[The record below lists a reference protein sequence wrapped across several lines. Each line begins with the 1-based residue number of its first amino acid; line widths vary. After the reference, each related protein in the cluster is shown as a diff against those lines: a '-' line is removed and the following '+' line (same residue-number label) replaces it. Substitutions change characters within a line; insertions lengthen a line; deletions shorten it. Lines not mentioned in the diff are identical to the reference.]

1 MVQRLSK
8 LEAARVLQVHHSTVD
23 RMIQRGELNVEREG
37 DGKRSKV
44 WVLLDGPPVDSPEDA
59 SEGSLDGASDSS
71 FASSNGS
78 SPIMASQPGDVAA
91 DVEVAALRERVMNL
105 EDLVEHQ
112 RKEIADGDWRYQQLL
127 EQLAASQRI
136 SENLSRP
143 LPPAEAADGSGRRL
157 RWWPFRKS
165 Q

>member
-23 RMIQRGELNVEREG
+23 RMIQRGELKVEREG

-44 WVLLDGPPVDSPEDA
+44 WVLLDDPPADSPEYA
-59 SEGSLDGASDSS
+59 SEGSPDGASGFSL
-71 FASSNGS
+71 ASPNGS
-78 SPIMASQPGDVAA
+78 SPIMASPSGDVAA
-91 DVEVAALRERVMNL
+91 DIEVAALRERVMNL
-105 EDLVEHQ
+105 ENLVEHQ

-143 LPPAEAADGSGRRL
+143 LAPAEAADGSGQRL